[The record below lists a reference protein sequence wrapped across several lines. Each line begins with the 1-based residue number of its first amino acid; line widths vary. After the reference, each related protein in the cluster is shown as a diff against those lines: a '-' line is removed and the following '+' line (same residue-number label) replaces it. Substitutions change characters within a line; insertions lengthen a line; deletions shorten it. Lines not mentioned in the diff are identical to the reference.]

1 MTGTYSNIYGNRTY
15 PFSNRI
21 YSRPHACYF
30 RHLYKTQDEKD
41 LNALKEILFD
51 VGTCIVGAPFR
62 YCCDL
67 DYLPERTPHYFSHHK
82 QKLSDLT
89 KSDAYKKY
97 LNGLPSDAAAT
108 VETIAG
114 HINQKSMIDACKI
127 KPDLLSLWESD
138 IMIDPRLATAEDIFF
153 HAGHDR
159 PFYYSEHLSSSI
171 LTCRE
176 SFEAT
181 LNWMAKPENAKR
193 IALMFLYSRLAQH
206 FGETNPSSLAFAK
219 LVDERLRASG
229 TTMPLEYASVG
240 PCENKAGFLASK
252 HNIVTDHKCLS
263 NGTWALWTLETIR
276 AQSDAKTGID
286 RRSRFFHEIRNW
298 LEEAPEPAKQAEKSP
313 EKEITPPPPSGTGDV
328 ETQEDERGRHTRPFL
343 VFEHHSRFLMAE
355 MTKKTYSLKTRPIY
369 PRHIP

>member
-1 MTGTYSNIYGNRTY
+1 MTEMYGNRTY
-15 PFSNRI
+15 PFSRRI

-30 RHLYKTQDEKD
+30 SHLYKTQDEKD

-51 VGTCIVGAPFR
+51 VGTSIVGAPFR

-67 DYLPERTPHYFSHHK
+67 DYLPERTPYYFSQHK

-97 LNGLPSDAAAT
+97 LNGLPIDAATA

-159 PFYYSEHLSSSI
+159 PFYYNDRLSFSGLI
-171 LTCRE
+171 DRE
-176 SFEAT
+176 AFEAT
-181 LNWMAKPENAKR
+181 LNWMAKPKNAER

-206 FGETNPSSLAFAK
+206 FGETNPSSFTFAK

-229 TTMPLEYASVG
+229 TTMPLEYASVA

-263 NGTWALWTLETIR
+263 NGTWALWTLETVR
-276 AQSDAKTGID
+276 AQSDARAGID
-286 RRSRFFHEIRNW
+286 RRSRFFHEVRSW
-298 LEEAPEPAKQAEKSP
+298 LEGVPEPAKQVEKSP
-313 EKEITPPPPSGTGDV
+313 EKEITPPAPPGT
-328 ETQEDERGRHTRPFL
+328 ENTKTKQDERSLHTRPFL
-343 VFEHHSRFLMAE
+343 VFERHSRSLMAE
-355 MTKKTYSLKTRPIY
+355 IEIAEKTYSLKTRPIY